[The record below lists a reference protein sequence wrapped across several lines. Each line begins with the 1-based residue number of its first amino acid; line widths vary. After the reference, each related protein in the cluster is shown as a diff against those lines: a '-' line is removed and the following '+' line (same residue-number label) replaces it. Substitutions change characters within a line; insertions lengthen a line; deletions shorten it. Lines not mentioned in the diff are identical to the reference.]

1 MNPIFE
7 RRSIR
12 RYTEKIV
19 DDNQIKQLLKAGMCA
34 PSARNARPWHF
45 IVVKDKENL
54 KMLSQTHQYA
64 YMIKDASVA
73 IVVCGDLRV
82 QSYRDY
88 WVLDCSAATENILLE
103 AVQLG
108 LGAVWV
114 AVYPR
119 DERIRYVR
127 NVLSIPTDVIPLCI
141 IPVGYPA
148 ETPEQKERYDDSK
161 IHYEKW

>member
-1 MNPIFE
+1 MDPIFE

-12 RYTEKIV
+12 RFTEKNV
-19 DDNQIKQLLKAGMCA
+19 EDSKVMQLLKAAMFA
-34 PSARNARPWHF
+34 PSARNARPWQF
-45 IVVKDKENL
+45 IVVRDKDKL
-54 KMLSQTHQYA
+54 KKLSETHQSA
-64 YMIKDASVA
+64 YMVKDASVA

-82 QSYRDY
+82 QSYKDY

-103 AVQLG
+103 TVQLG

-119 DERIRYVR
+119 EERIHHVKETL
-127 NVLSIPTDVIPLCI
+127 NIPEGIIPLCI
-141 IPVGYPA
+141 VPIGYPA
-148 ETPEQKERYDDSK
+148 ETPEPKERFDQSK